1 MNHEISYEKYFYVVI
16 GKVLDVMVDEL
27 FGLGF
32 CFIRNIY
39 FLFLLT

>member
-1 MNHEISYEKYFYVVI
+1 VVI
-16 GKVLDVMVDEL
+16 GKVLDVIVDEL

-32 CFIRNIY
+32 CFIEDVLRNIY